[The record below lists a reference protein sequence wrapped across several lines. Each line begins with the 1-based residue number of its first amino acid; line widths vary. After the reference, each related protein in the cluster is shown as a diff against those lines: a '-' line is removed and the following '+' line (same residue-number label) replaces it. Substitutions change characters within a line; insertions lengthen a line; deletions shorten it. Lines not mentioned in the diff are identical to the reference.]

1 MDWYMMA
8 WKKFAEFNGR
18 SRRTEYWMFALFN
31 CIVFTVLAIA
41 AVAFGKAG
49 VMFWAL
55 CALYWLAAII
65 PSIAVAV
72 RRLHDIGMNGLWLLL
87 AFVPLGN
94 LVLLVFACLDSTPGP
109 NQYGPNPKGVGASI
123 VAS

>member
-1 MDWYMMA
+1 MDWYMLV
-8 WKKFAEFNGR
+8 WRRFAEFNGR
-18 SRRTEYWMFALFN
+18 SRRSEYWMFALFN
-31 CIVFTVLAIA
+31 CIIFFALCVA
-41 AVAFGKAG
+41 AVALGKAG
-49 VMFWAL
+49 VIFWGV

-65 PSIAVAV
+65 PTIAVGV

-94 LVLLVFACLDSTPGP
+94 LVLLVFFCLDSTPGP
-109 NQYGPNPKGVGASI
+109 NQYGPNPKGIETAI

>member
-1 MDWYMMA
+1 MDSYLMV

-31 CIVFTVLAIA
+31 CIVFTILAIG
-41 AVAFGKAG
+41 AVALGKAG
-49 VMFWAL
+49 VIFWCL

-109 NQYGPNPKGVGASI
+109 NQYGPNPKGIETALIAG
-123 VAS
+123 